1 MDILS
6 INDVL
11 LRVNRIQRS
20 RGKKPITIWR
30 MRQIARERHDRFGV
44 GRQVGGNK
52 AWVFNSS
59 EVKHLLPSGK
69 VGRPL
74 GWRKYPDAAEAIVMQ
89 QENNNM

>member
-11 LRVNRIQRS
+11 LRINRIQKS
-20 RGKKPITIWR
+20 KGKKPITLSR

-44 GRQVGGNK
+44 GRQVGGDK
-52 AWVFNSS
+52 TWVFSSS
-59 EVKHLLPSGK
+59 EVKHLMPSGK

-74 GWRKYPDAAEAIVMQ
+74 GWRKHKDEAVTIVMQ
-89 QENNNM
+89 QEQ